1 MSQLL
6 RDILRLSPNVIGGFV
21 CQSHLVS
28 VSPQCVAKSAFYP
41 DQSLLP
47 SQLLVSLAENQLPG
61 AGGCD
66 RLSSSCVTLGG
77 RDQKTEERRG
87 QVYTSFV
94 CRDKT
99 FPMNTFLE

>member
-6 RDILRLSPNVIGGFV
+6 RDILLRLSQNVIGGFV

-61 AGGCD
+61 PEAVTDFLQVVSRSEVVIRKRRKGED
-66 RLSSSCVTLGG
+66 RYIRALCVII
-77 RDQKTEERRG
+77 KH
-87 QVYTSFV
+87 
-94 CRDKT
+94 
-99 FPMNTFLE
+99 FL